1 LRRAGFR
8 TNARWL
14 PRDLDDLDDGHLVFI
29 YKRLI
34 STVMTP
40 ANVIADRVLEAVAEV
55 AQVPDVADLRA
66 NLDINLYETH
76 LLDSL
81 RTVELLLLLSDRLNV
96 DLSPAELDREQWA
109 TPRKLI
115 GYLEQRSSH

>member
-1 LRRAGFR
+1 
-8 TNARWL
+8 
-14 PRDLDDLDDGHLVFI
+14 
-29 YKRLI
+29 
-34 STVMTP
+34 
-40 ANVIADRVLEAVAEV
+40 V
-55 AQVPDVADLRA
+55 AQVSDVADLRA

-81 RTVELLLLLSDRLNV
+81 RTVELLLLLSDRFNV

-115 GYLEQRSSH
+115 DYLEQRSSH

>member
-1 LRRAGFR
+1 VDPQALTDTLA
-8 TNARWL
+8 
-14 PRDLDDLDDGHLVFI
+14 DGVLVAI
-29 YKRLI
+29 
-34 STVMTP
+34 
-40 ANVIADRVLEAVAEV
+40 AEV
-55 AQVPDVADLRA
+55 AQVSDVSDLRA

-81 RTVELLLLLSDRLNV
+81 RTVELLLLLSDRFNV

-115 GYLEQRSSH
+115 DYLEQRSSH

>member
-1 LRRAGFR
+1 MDPQALTDTLA
-8 TNARWL
+8 
-14 PRDLDDLDDGHLVFI
+14 DGVLVAI
-29 YKRLI
+29 
-34 STVMTP
+34 
-40 ANVIADRVLEAVAEV
+40 AEV
-55 AQVPDVADLRA
+55 AQVSDVADLRA

-81 RTVELLLLLSDRLNV
+81 RTVELLLLLSDRFNV

-115 GYLEQRSSH
+115 DYLEQRSSH

>member
-1 LRRAGFR
+1 MTMISSEIR
-8 TNARWL
+8 
-14 PRDLDDLDDGHLVFI
+14 PRQTLTDAL
-29 YKRLI
+29 
-34 STVMTP
+34 
-40 ANVIADRVLEAVAEV
+40 ADRVLAALAEVAEV
-55 AQVPDVADLRA
+55 PNVSDLRA

-81 RTVELLLLLSDRLNV
+81 RTVELLLLLSDRFNL

-115 GYLEQRSSH
+115 QYLEQRSSS

>member
-1 LRRAGFR
+1 MA
-8 TNARWL
+8 
-14 PRDLDDLDDGHLVFI
+14 
-29 YKRLI
+29 
-34 STVMTP
+34 MTP

-66 NLDINLYETH
+66 NLDINLYDTH

-81 RTVELLLLLSDRLNV
+81 RTVELLLLLSDRFNLA
-96 DLSPAELDREQWA
+96 LSPAELDRTQWA

-115 GYLEQRSSH
+115 DYLEQRSSH

>member
-1 LRRAGFR
+1 VDPQALTDTLA
-8 TNARWL
+8 
-14 PRDLDDLDDGHLVFI
+14 DGVLVAI
-29 YKRLI
+29 
-34 STVMTP
+34 
-40 ANVIADRVLEAVAEV
+40 AEV
-55 AQVPDVADLRA
+55 AQVSDVADLRA

-81 RTVELLLLLSDRLNV
+81 RTVELLLLLSDRFNV

-115 GYLEQRSSH
+115 DYLEQRSSH

>member
-1 LRRAGFR
+1 MDPQALTDTLA
-8 TNARWL
+8 
-14 PRDLDDLDDGHLVFI
+14 DGVLVAI
-29 YKRLI
+29 
-34 STVMTP
+34 
-40 ANVIADRVLEAVAEV
+40 AEV
-55 AQVPDVADLRA
+55 AQVSDVSDLRA

-81 RTVELLLLLSDRLNV
+81 RTVELLLLLSDRFNV

-115 GYLEQRSSH
+115 DYLEQRSSH

>member
-1 LRRAGFR
+1 VDPQTLTDTLA
-8 TNARWL
+8 
-14 PRDLDDLDDGHLVFI
+14 DGVLVAI
-29 YKRLI
+29 
-34 STVMTP
+34 
-40 ANVIADRVLEAVAEV
+40 AEV
-55 AQVPDVADLRA
+55 AQVSDVSDLRA

-81 RTVELLLLLSDRLNV
+81 RTVELLLLLSDRFNI

-115 GYLEQRSSH
+115 DYLEQHSSH

>member
-1 LRRAGFR
+1 MDPQTLTDTLA
-8 TNARWL
+8 
-14 PRDLDDLDDGHLVFI
+14 DGVLVAI
-29 YKRLI
+29 
-34 STVMTP
+34 
-40 ANVIADRVLEAVAEV
+40 AEV
-55 AQVPDVADLRA
+55 AQVPDVSDLRA

-81 RTVELLLLLSDRLNV
+81 RTVELLLLLSDRFNI

-115 GYLEQRSSH
+115 DYLEQHSSH

>member
-1 LRRAGFR
+1 VDPQTLTDTLA
-8 TNARWL
+8 
-14 PRDLDDLDDGHLVFI
+14 DGVLVAI
-29 YKRLI
+29 
-34 STVMTP
+34 
-40 ANVIADRVLEAVAEV
+40 AEV
-55 AQVPDVADLRA
+55 AQVPDVSDLRA

-81 RTVELLLLLSDRLNV
+81 RTVELLLLLSDRFNI

-115 GYLEQRSSH
+115 DYLEQHSSH